1 MSRLNVFAEDEA
13 IFALQDHDGA
23 VIGSIRGEVITF
35 MGFDDVADAV
45 QGARKGGPAFVRA
58 MCGVVGRA
66 PLPAPDTT
74 RLELLY
80 DGAFEWISDGTLLL
94 ARLIRPSTADRGRG
108 SYGVAFV
115 MPASTSDAHV
125 IAVAH
130 AVYDALRDPPPVAP
144 PAGLRSVAGAPRVG
158 AAHPLSSSVH
168 VSDD

>member
-23 VIGSIRGEVITF
+23 DIGSIRGEVITF

-45 QGARKGGPAFVRA
+45 RAARRGGPAFVRA

-66 PLPAPDTT
+66 PLPMPDTT
-74 RLELLY
+74 RLELVY

-94 ARLIRPSTADRGRG
+94 ARLIRPSTSDRGDG

-115 MPASTSDAHV
+115 MPTSTSDAHV

-130 AVYDALRDPPPVAP
+130 AVYDALRDPPPVTP
-144 PAGLRSVAGAPRVG
+144 PADLRAVVGAPRAA
-158 AAHPLSSSVH
+158 AAHTLSPSIH
-168 VSDD
+168 LSDD